1 MAASLIVKFPI
12 HRNFIPFENN
22 LLPGF
27 SLAEQIA
34 DDCLEVRA
42 NLCKVKPSWR
52 QITSKASLENA
63 LKKTLSNP
71 QNVFNV
77 GHGCILKYVC

>member
-12 HRNFIPFENN
+12 HRNFIPFKNN
-22 LLPGF
+22 LLPAF
-27 SLAEQIA
+27 SLAEQIP

-63 LKKTLSNP
+63 LKKLFQTPKMYLM
-71 QNVFNV
+71 
-77 GHGCILKYVC
+77 